1 MEAGSQP
8 LAGVMAALTWGRVA
22 VSEPGA
28 LNVGGEASQALHDR
42 VWALEP
48 DNVIAIAGADSET
61 SVGRML
67 APLPGAV
74 EMLSGSAEFLS
85 SFSPTL
91 VAGAGAFNLTPAL
104 CGFVLEVQMQQ
115 TVPMSAAEKQEIA
128 TLAASAV
135 VQALQTTTIPV
146 NVTKVNSVTLRGT
159 GNPKDPMR
167 PA

>member
-1 MEAGSQP
+1 
-8 LAGVMAALTWGRVA
+8 
-22 VSEPGA
+22 
-28 LNVGGEASQALHDR
+28 
-42 VWALEP
+42 
-48 DNVIAIAGADSET
+48 
-61 SVGRML
+61 
-67 APLPGAV
+67 
-74 EMLSGSAEFLS
+74 
-85 SFSPTL
+85 
-91 VAGAGAFNLTPAL
+91 
-104 CGFVLEVQMQQ
+104 MQQ